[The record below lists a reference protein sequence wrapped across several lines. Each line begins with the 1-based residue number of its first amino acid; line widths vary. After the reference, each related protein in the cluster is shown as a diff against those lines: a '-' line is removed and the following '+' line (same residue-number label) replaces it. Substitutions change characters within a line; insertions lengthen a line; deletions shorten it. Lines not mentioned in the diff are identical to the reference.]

1 MARDA
6 EDRFFLIVVNPTSGK
21 GRGRRVAEDLARR
34 FTSAGCRAVVRETS
48 GPGDAER
55 ISRDACVDAESR
67 PTCVVACGGD
77 GTMQEVANALA
88 PLTRTIGDSTPT
100 MGVAPVGRC
109 NDFAHALGIPTD
121 PSAVAEI
128 ILGSSPRPV
137 DLGRA
142 NDRYFCTV
150 ATLGVDAA
158 VSSFVDGMK
167 MPLRGTIAYVY
178 GALRVLMRYRP
189 YQVRIQG
196 DFGTIDQPV
205 FLASSAN
212 TSTYGGSIRIV
223 PNAVPTDGL
232 IDLCIID
239 RVTRLRAFAL
249 LPMVLLGRH
258 QSLKIVRFIRTK
270 RLTIESDEPL
280 ELWADG
286 ERICTTPVCIEAV
299 PGAVRV
305 PLPADSP
312 LEKGTFYFS

>member
-1 MARDA
+1 MA
-6 EDRFFLIVVNPTSGK
+6 EDFQERYFLIVVNPTSGK
-21 GRGRRVAEDLARR
+21 GRGLRVAEDLARR

-48 GPGDAER
+48 GAGDAER
-55 ISRDACVDAESR
+55 ISRDACHDAESR

-88 PLTRTIGDSTPT
+88 PLRRTIGESTPT

-121 PSAVAEI
+121 PGAVAEI
-128 ILGSSPRPV
+128 ILEGASHPV

-158 VSSFVDGMK
+158 VSSFVDAMK

-178 GALRVLMRYRP
+178 GALRVLARYRP
-189 YQVRIQG
+189 YRVKIAG
-196 DFGTIDQPV
+196 DFGTIEKPI

-212 TSTYGGSIRIV
+212 TSTYGGSIRIA
-223 PNAVPTDGL
+223 PDAVPTDGL
-232 IDLCIID
+232 IDLCVID

-270 RLTIESDEPL
+270 RLTIESDERF

-286 ERICTTPVCIEAV
+286 EKIGMTPVCIESV
-299 PGAVRV
+299 PGAVRI
-305 PLPADSP
+305 PLPPSSP
-312 LEKGTFYFS
+312 LIVAT